1 MYLSMVD
8 VLHQDTLCTISVTL
22 GELVEV
28 GIATEGERSDQGRET
43 ENTCAYRSYRQHGT
57 F

>member
-28 GIATEGERSDQGRET
+28 GIATEGERSDQRRET

>member
-1 MYLSMVD
+1 MVD

-28 GIATEGERSDQGRET
+28 GIATEGERSDQRRET